1 MKLSTLFLATA
12 LAALPLFASAQ
23 MAEPFTPPAGL
34 HPHAQPTQHEILGD
48 NALPQQSQKQFS
60 SDVLT
65 TTSDCHARS
74 FGARLRFI
82 PSFTAVQ
89 AFARAGFRLCENS
102 TIHPCA

>member
-1 MKLSTLFLATA
+1 MQISCIWPAGLDIHLPFRFIPNQTVKTTTIMKLSTLFLATA

-60 SDVLT
+60 SDVLN
-65 TTSDCHARS
+65 DN
-74 FGARLRFI
+74 
-82 PSFTAVQ
+82 V
-89 AFARAGFRLCENS
+89 
-102 TIHPCA
+102 